1 MLFDQIALHR
11 KGFFMIDV
19 TNETLILPTE
29 ASKILPKQKGKK
41 LNVSTVYRWM
51 QTGLRG
57 HRLEFICIGGTRFT
71 SHEALNR
78 FFHRVTDATTGN
90 TSTTQR
96 SNAKSAKQA
105 ADELDKIG
113 L

>member
-1 MLFDQIALHR
+1 
-11 KGFFMIDV
+11 MIDV
-19 TNETLILPTE
+19 TNETLIKPTE
-29 ASKILPKQKGKK
+29 ASKIVSKQKGAKGKK

-90 TSTTQR
+90 ASTTQR